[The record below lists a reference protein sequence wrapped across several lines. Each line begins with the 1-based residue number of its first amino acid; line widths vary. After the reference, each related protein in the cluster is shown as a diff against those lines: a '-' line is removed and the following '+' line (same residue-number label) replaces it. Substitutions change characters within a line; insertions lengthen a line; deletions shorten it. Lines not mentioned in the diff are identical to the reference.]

1 MNPPAEAQ
9 PMSHRQIMEAFTGLL
24 AAFFTAIV
32 SSTIVSNAL
41 PTIISDLK
49 GTQTD
54 FAWVIT
60 ASMLASAVT
69 TPIWGKLADLFDKKL
84 LVQLSIVIFVAGSV
98 VAGLSPNIG
107 MLLTA
112 RVIQG
117 IGMGGLIALSQAIM
131 GVMIAPRERGKYS
144 GYLGAVLAVGTAG
157 GPLLGG
163 LIVDHWGWRWT
174 FYVCVPLAIIAL
186 ILLQMTLKLPQI
198 RRKARID
205 WLGTILL
212 SAAVSTLLIWVSF
225 AGNPDYY
232 DWWSWQTAAMVGGA
246 VVGLILFIVV
256 ETKVAE
262 PIIPLKIISN
272 RTTALSIIASVAIG
286 VAMYGSSSFLGQ
298 YFQVARGSTPTEA
311 GLLTLPMI
319 FANLVGSTVAGQLI
333 SRFGKWKA
341 YLVAGTVFTAA
352 GMLLLGTIDHQTDFV
367 TTAIYMAVL
376 GLGLGMTMQ
385 NLVLAV
391 QNTVAPR
398 DIGSAS
404 ASVAFFRTV
413 GGAIGVSVLGA
424 VLGNRSA
431 DLIKQGFIDHHIPV
445 PEGSGASSTSLDI
458 KDMPGPIANIVK
470 AAFGDASAQIFWIAG
485 IVAVVAVLAVLF
497 IKEVPL
503 RKTVEMVASKT
514 ASGAEGAAASP
525 EGATA
530 ALTDGEP
537 LAEATPAGV
546 VDGFDPVAPSMDPV
560 ELRARRAAAAA
571 RAAGDPLQRGL
582 DSELRLLL
590 AERDEEPS
598 EALESGPD
606 LGETLAAVQQTQLIL
621 ARQQDQISRLAER
634 VNAQLL
640 AQIKVSEQQAAS
652 AAELTRLQAE
662 LDAERQLQKE
672 AALYLATRGRHSA
685 G

>member
-1 MNPPAEAQ
+1 
-9 PMSHRQIMEAFTGLL
+9 MSHRQIMEAFTGLL

-69 TPIWGKLADLFDKKL
+69 TPIWGKLADLYDKKI
-84 LVQLSIVIFVAGSV
+84 LVQLSIVVFVAGSV
-98 VAGLSPNIG
+98 VAGLSPDIP

-186 ILLQMTLKLPQI
+186 ILLQITLKLPQI
-198 RRKARID
+198 RRKAKID

-212 SAAVSTLLIWVSF
+212 SASVSTLLIWVSF

-232 DWWSWQTAAMVGGA
+232 EWWSWQTAAMVGGS
-246 VVGLILFIVV
+246 VVGLLLFILV
-256 ETKVAE
+256 EAKVSE

-272 RTTALSIIASVAIG
+272 RTTALSIVASVAIG
-286 VAMYGSSSFLGQ
+286 VAMFGSSSFIGQ
-298 YFQVARGSTPTEA
+298 YFQVARGATPTEA

-319 FANLVGSTVAGQLI
+319 FTNLVGSTVAGQLI
-333 SRFGKWKA
+333 SRYGKWKG
-341 YLVAGTVFTAA
+341 YLVAGTILTAA
-352 GMLLLGTIDHQTDFV
+352 GMLLLGTIDHETDFWI
-367 TTAIYMAVL
+367 TGIYMAVL

-424 VLGNRSA
+424 VLGNRSS
-431 DLIKQGFIDHHIPV
+431 DLIKQGFIDHHIKV
-445 PEGSGASSTSLDI
+445 PAGSGASSTSLDV
-458 KDMPGPIANIVK
+458 KDMPGPIATIVK
-470 AAFGDASAQIFWIAG
+470 AAYGDASAQIFLIAG
-485 IVAVVAVLAVLF
+485 FVAIAAIIAVLF

-503 RKTVEMVASKT
+503 RKTVEMQPAKAASEGSTAEPDTTTATLAAVA
-514 ASGAEGAAASP
+514 APSGAAGEALANGLNPSDAPEQHVPAHVAGHQRTAPATHDGGLEG
-525 EGATA
+525 
-530 ALTDGEP
+530 
-537 LAEATPAGV
+537 
-546 VDGFDPVAPSMDPV
+546 
-560 ELRARRAAAAA
+560 
-571 RAAGDPLQRGL
+571 GL

-590 AERDEEPS
+590 AER
-598 EALESGPD
+598 EAPGVVPQGD
-606 LGETLAAVQQTQLIL
+606 TAATLAALQQTQLLL
-621 ARQQDQISRLAER
+621 AKQQEQLAKLSEK
-634 VNAQLL
+634 VNTQLL
-640 AQIKVSEQQAAS
+640 AQLEMSERQGQAAT
-652 AAELTRLQAE
+652 ELARIQAE

>member
-1 MNPPAEAQ
+1 
-9 PMSHRQIMEAFTGLL
+9 MSHRQIMEAFTGLL

-69 TPIWGKLADLFDKKL
+69 TPIWGKLADLYDKKL

-98 VAGLSPNIG
+98 MAGLSPDISF
-107 MLLTA
+107 LLTA
-112 RVIQG
+112 RVVQG
-117 IGMGGLIALSQAIM
+117 IAMGGLIALSQAIM
-131 GVMIAPRERGKYS
+131 GVMIPPRERGKYS

-174 FYVCVPLAIIAL
+174 FYVCVPLAVIAL
-186 ILLQMTLKLPQI
+186 ILLQMTLKLPQV
-198 RRKARID
+198 RRKAKID
-205 WLGTILL
+205 WLGTVLL
-212 SAAVSTLLIWVSF
+212 SASVSVLLIWVSF

-232 DWWSWQTAAMVGGA
+232 DWWSWQTIAMVGGA
-246 VVGLILFIVV
+246 IVGLILFLVV

-262 PIIPLKIISN
+262 PIIPLKIVSQ
-272 RTTALSIIASVAIG
+272 RTTALSIVASVAIG
-286 VAMYGSSSFLGQ
+286 VAMFGSSAFIGQ
-298 YFQVARGSTPTEA
+298 YFQVARGATPTEA

-319 FANLVGSTVAGQLI
+319 FTNLVGSTVAGQLI
-333 SRFGKWKA
+333 SRYGRWKA

-352 GMLLLGTIDHQTDFV
+352 GMFLLGTIDHNTDFWL
-367 TTAIYMAVL
+367 TGTYMAVL

-391 QNTVAPR
+391 QNTVSPR

-424 VLGNRSA
+424 VLGNRSS

-445 PEGSGASSTSLDI
+445 PAGSGSSSTSLDI
-458 KDMPGPIANIVK
+458 KDMPGPVADIVK
-470 AAFGDASAQIFWIAG
+470 AAFGDATAQIFLIAG
-485 IVAVVAVLAVLF
+485 FVALISIIAVVF

-503 RKTVEMVASKT
+503 RKTVEMQPAKAASEGSVAEPDTTT
-514 ASGAEGAAASP
+514 ATLAAVAAPSGAAGEALANGLNPSDAPEIHAPAHAAQHGAAQHHPAATHDGAL
-525 EGATA
+525 EGS
-530 ALTDGEP
+530 
-537 LAEATPAGV
+537 
-546 VDGFDPVAPSMDPV
+546 F
-560 ELRARRAAAAA
+560 
-571 RAAGDPLQRGL
+571 

-590 AERDEEPS
+590 AER
-598 EALESGPD
+598 EAPAVVPD
-606 LGETLAAVQQTQLIL
+606 GEAAEAGATLAALQQTQLLL
-621 ARQQDQISRLAER
+621 AKQQEQLARLAER
-634 VNAQLL
+634 VNTQLL
-640 AQIKVSEQQAAS
+640 AQLEVSERQGQVAG
-652 AAELTRLQAE
+652 ELARIQAE

>member
-1 MNPPAEAQ
+1 
-9 PMSHRQIMEAFTGLL
+9 MSHRQIMEAFTGLL

-69 TPIWGKLADLFDKKL
+69 TPIWGKLADLYDKKI
-84 LVQLSIVIFVAGSV
+84 LVQLSIVVFVAGSV
-98 VAGLSPNIG
+98 VAGLSPDIP

-186 ILLQMTLKLPQI
+186 ILLQITLKLPQV
-198 RRKARID
+198 RRKAKID

-212 SAAVSTLLIWVSF
+212 SASVSTLLIWVSF

-232 DWWSWQTAAMVGGA
+232 EWWSWQTAAMVGGS
-246 VVGLILFIVV
+246 VVGLLLFILV
-256 ETKVAE
+256 EAKVSE

-272 RTTALSIIASVAIG
+272 RTTALSIVASVAIG
-286 VAMYGSSSFLGQ
+286 VAMFGSSSFIGQ
-298 YFQVARGSTPTEA
+298 YFQVARGATPTEA

-319 FANLVGSTVAGQLI
+319 FTNLVGSTVAGQLI
-333 SRFGKWKA
+333 SRYGKWKG
-341 YLVAGTVFTAA
+341 YLVAGTILTAA
-352 GMLLLGTIDHQTDFV
+352 GMLLLGTIDHETDFWI
-367 TTAIYMAVL
+367 TGIYMAVL

-424 VLGNRSA
+424 VLGNRSS
-431 DLIKQGFIDHHIPV
+431 DLIKQGFIDHHIQV
-445 PEGSGASSTSLDI
+445 PAGSGASSTSLDV
-458 KDMPGPIANIVK
+458 KDMPGPIATIVK
-470 AAFGDASAQIFWIAG
+470 AAYGDASAQIFLIAG
-485 IVAVVAVLAVLF
+485 FVAIAAIIAVLF

-503 RKTVEMVASKT
+503 RKTVEMQPAKAASEGSTAEPDTTTATLAAVA
-514 ASGAEGAAASP
+514 APSGAAGEALANGLNPSDAP
-525 EGATA
+525 EQHVPAHVAEHRHTAPATH
-530 ALTDGEP
+530 DGGLE
-537 LAEATPAGV
+537 
-546 VDGFDPVAPSMDPV
+546 S
-560 ELRARRAAAAA
+560 
-571 RAAGDPLQRGL
+571 GL

-590 AERDEEPS
+590 AER
-598 EALESGPD
+598 EAPGVAPQGD
-606 LGETLAAVQQTQLIL
+606 TAATLAALQQTQLLL
-621 ARQQDQISRLAER
+621 AKQQEQLAKLSEK
-634 VNAQLL
+634 VNTQLL
-640 AQIKVSEQQAAS
+640 AQLEMSERQGQAAT
-652 AAELTRLQAE
+652 ELAKIQAE